1 MSRELLSL
9 AKGPNRAAKRL
20 SGYVVN
26 GYRFHTKR
34 RDEKC
39 TTQNSGV
46 HLTAWTTSFA
56 SAKDENPTVGEVGYY
71 GSIEEII
78 ELDYWGAFSVV
89 LFRCTWYIDDKDGF
103 GFTRVNFN
111 RVSHKNDPYVMSTQ
125 AQQVFYIQDPIEK
138 QFRYPIK
145 RPSSEFYDTAD
156 QNDDIKFDINGQL
169 IQHSSLMRDDEVSWF
184 RDDVP
189 TKQIIIPSKPL
200 KEKDCEL

>member
-1 MSRELLSL
+1 
-9 AKGPNRAAKRL
+9 
-20 SGYVVN
+20 
-26 GYRFHTKR
+26 
-34 RDEKC
+34 
-39 TTQNSGV
+39 
-46 HLTAWTTSFA
+46 
-56 SAKDENPTVGEVGYY
+56 
-71 GSIEEII
+71 
-78 ELDYWGAFSVV
+78 
-89 LFRCTWYIDDKDGF
+89 
-103 GFTRVNFN
+103 
-111 RVSHKNDPYVMSTQ
+111 MSTQ

-138 QFRYPIK
+138 QFRYPFK